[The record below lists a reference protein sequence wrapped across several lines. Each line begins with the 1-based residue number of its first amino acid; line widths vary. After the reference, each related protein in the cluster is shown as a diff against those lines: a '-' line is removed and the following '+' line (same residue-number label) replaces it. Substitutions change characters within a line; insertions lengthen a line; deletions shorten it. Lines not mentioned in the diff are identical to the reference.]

1 MPQLEFKGL
10 DRNEWGSSIVR
21 MHHSHRSGI
30 ARYGVARIINTS
42 DRSRS
47 YDAVLLG
54 HDDDSA
60 IYMAFDTRQALGVE
74 KNQPLNFELK
84 ALSWFGKL
92 LWYVRTPD
100 PRIYIPAWLAIWSV
114 GLGVIGIVLGVIS
127 FYK

>member
-1 MPQLEFKGL
+1 M
-10 DRNEWGSSIVR
+10 
-21 MHHSHRSGI
+21 
-30 ARYGVARIINTS
+30 
-42 DRSRS
+42 
-47 YDAVLLG
+47 LLG

-74 KNQPLNFELK
+74 KNEPLNFELK
-84 ALSWFGKL
+84 ALGWFGKM

-127 FYK
+127 LLR